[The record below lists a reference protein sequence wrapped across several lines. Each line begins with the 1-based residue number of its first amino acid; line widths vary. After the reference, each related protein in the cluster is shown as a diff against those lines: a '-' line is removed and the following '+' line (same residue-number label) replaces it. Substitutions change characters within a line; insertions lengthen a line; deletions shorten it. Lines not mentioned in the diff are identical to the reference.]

1 MKRTTKL
8 LHTIRSIS
16 IVGAAALACLV
27 TPAAS
32 QEWPSRSITLIVP
45 FGPGSATDV
54 VARIIGA
61 RMSEA
66 LGQQVIVENIS
77 GAGGMIGLA
86 RVAKAPPDGYIV
98 GLGAVDSIAQSQALF
113 TTPLYNSATDFTPV
127 GLAVEQPL
135 LLIAR
140 KELPANSM
148 KEFAEYV
155 KVNHGK
161 MQFGSGGAG
170 SAVHLA
176 CSQITQALG
185 TTVAHVPYRSSA
197 AALQDL
203 VAGTLDFYC
212 PLAAAGAPLIDSK
225 SVKALAI
232 LTRDRSPLMPALPS
246 AREQG
251 INGIDAYYWMGYFL
265 PKNSPDHIVSKLN
278 AAMGT
283 ALDTPAVV
291 SRLKDVGT
299 TVVPQDRRSPSFF
312 KTFVSAEIAKWS
324 EAIKISGVK
333 LN

>member
-1 MKRTTKL
+1 M
-8 LHTIRSIS
+8 IS
-16 IVGAAALACLV
+16 FGRCRHAVSACLAAFAAAAS
-27 TPAAS
+27 PAAA
-32 QEWPSRSITLIVP
+32 QDWPARSITLIVP

-61 RMSEA
+61 RMSEV
-66 LGQQVIVENIS
+66 LGQQVIIENVS

-86 RVAKAPPDGYIV
+86 RVAKAGPDGYQM
-98 GLGAVDSIAQSQALF
+98 GLGAVNSIAQSQALF
-113 TTPLYNSATDFTPV
+113 AAPLYKSATDFTPV

-140 KELPANSM
+140 KELPPNTL

-185 TTVAHVPYRSSA
+185 TSVAHVPYRSSA

-212 PLAAAGAPLIDSK
+212 PLAAAGAPLIDAK

-232 LTRDRSPLMPALPS
+232 LTRNRSPLMPNLPS
-246 AREQG
+246 AQEQG
-251 INGIDAYYWMGYFL
+251 IKGIDAYYWMGYFL
-265 PKNSPDHIVSKLN
+265 PRGTPEPIVAKLN
-278 AAMGT
+278 AAIGA
-283 ALDTPAVV
+283 ALDTPAVA
-291 SRLKDVGT
+291 SRLRDVGT
-299 TVVPQDRRSPSFF
+299 TVVAPERRSPAYFRSF
-312 KTFVSAEIAKWS
+312 VEAEIRKWA
-324 EAIKISGVK
+324 ETIKSSGVK

>member
-1 MKRTTKL
+1 MSAIRPL
-8 LHTIRSIS
+8 QSIRSLSVAGI
-16 IVGAAALACLV
+16 AALASFV
-27 TPAAS
+27 MPVAA
-32 QEWPSRSITLIVP
+32 QNYPTRSITLVVP

-86 RVAKAPPDGYIV
+86 RVAKAPPDGYMM

-113 TTPLYNSATDFTPV
+113 ATPLYNSATDFTPV

-140 KELPANSM
+140 KELPASTL
-148 KEFAEYV
+148 KEFAAYV
-155 KVNHGK
+155 KANHGK

-176 CSQITQALG
+176 CSQITQAIG

-232 LTRDRSPLMPALPS
+232 LTRDRSPLMPNLPS

-251 INGIDAYYWMGYFL
+251 IDGIDAYYWMGYFL
-265 PKNSPDHIVSKLN
+265 PKSTPDPIVDKLN
-278 AAMGT
+278 AAMRT
-283 ALDTPAVV
+283 ALDTPAVIA
-291 SRLKDVGT
+291 RLKDVGT
-299 TVVPQDRRSPSFF
+299 TVVPADRRSPSFF
-312 KTFVSAEIAKWS
+312 KSFVSSEISKWS
-324 EAIKISGVK
+324 EAIKTSGVK

>member
-1 MKRTTKL
+1 MSFGRWCHAAFACLT
-8 LHTIRSIS
+8 
-16 IVGAAALACLV
+16 AFAALASQAA
-27 TPAAS
+27 PAAS
-32 QEWPSRSITLIVP
+32 QDWPVRSIALIVP

-54 VARIIGA
+54 VARIIGS
-61 RMSEA
+61 RMSEV
-66 LGQQVIVENIS
+66 LGQQVIIENVS

-86 RVAKAPPDGYIV
+86 RVAKAAPDGYQV

-113 TTPLYNSATDFTPV
+113 ATPLYNSASDFTPV

-140 KELPANSM
+140 KELPPNTL
-148 KEFAEYV
+148 KEFADYV

-176 CSQITQALG
+176 CSQITQAIG
-185 TTVAHVPYRSSA
+185 TSVAHVPYRSSA
-197 AALQDL
+197 AALLDL

-232 LTRDRSPLMPALPS
+232 LTRNRSPLMPELPS
-246 AREQG
+246 AQEQG
-251 INGIDAYYWMGYFL
+251 IEGIDAYYWMGYFL
-265 PKNSPDHIVSKLN
+265 PKDTPEPIVAKLN
-278 AAMGT
+278 AAIGA
-283 ALDTPAVV
+283 ALDTPAVA
-291 SRLKDVGT
+291 SRLRDVGT
-299 TVVPQDRRSPSFF
+299 TVVMSERRSPAHFRSF
-312 KTFVSAEIAKWS
+312 VESEIKKWT
-324 EAIKISGVK
+324 ETIKSSGVK

>member
-1 MKRTTKL
+1 MTSFSRR
-8 LHTIRSIS
+8 LHA
-16 IVGAAALACLV
+16 VCAGFAALAVLV
-27 TPAAS
+27 APAAA
-32 QEWPSRSITLIVP
+32 QDWPTRSVTLVVP

-61 RMSEA
+61 RMSEV
-66 LGQQVIVENIS
+66 LGQQIVVENVS

-86 RVAKAPPDGYIV
+86 RVAKAAPDGYLM

-113 TTPLYNSATDFTPV
+113 ATPLYNSSTDFTPV
-127 GLAVEQPL
+127 GLAIEQPL

-140 KELPANSM
+140 KELPPNTL
-148 KEFAEYV
+148 KEFAAYV

-176 CSQITQALG
+176 CSQITQAIG

-203 VAGTLDFYC
+203 IAGTLDFYC
-212 PLAAAGAPLIDSK
+212 PLAAAGAPLIEAK

-232 LTRDRSPLMPALPS
+232 LTRDRSPLMPSLPS

-251 INGIDAYYWMGYFL
+251 IEGIDAYYWMGYFL
-265 PKNSPDHIVSKLN
+265 PKGTPAPIVAKLN
-278 AAMGT
+278 GAIAA
-283 ALDTPAVV
+283 AIDTPAVV
-291 SRLKDVGT
+291 SRLRVAGT
-299 TVVPQDRRSPSFF
+299 TVVAPERRSPAYFTSF
-312 KTFVSAEIAKWS
+312 VNDEIKKWA
-324 EAIKISGVK
+324 EAIKSSGVK